1 MAISANNEEARN
13 EEKVIQIMCEWRER
27 GVGMKTVCL
36 CKIDQ
41 IGQSVCECV

>member
-27 GVGMKTVCL
+27 GG
-36 CKIDQ
+36 DED
-41 IGQSVCECV
+41 SVFV